1 MSDVVLEALSIAVS
15 AGVPALLWGSPGTG
29 KTSAVVALAESL
41 NWPIEVVIGSI
52 REPSDFAGLPVI
64 TSEGTV
70 RLAPPAWAERLATAG
85 HGLLFLDEL
94 TTAPP
99 AVQAAML
106 RVVLE
111 RAVGD
116 VRLPDKVQVV
126 AAANPP
132 EEAADGWEL
141 AAPLANRLV
150 HLNWPVDGRQIA
162 QGLALGFPPP
172 PLTAFTQPPSH
183 AQATEARA
191 TVAAFLQVRPAL
203 ALQVPSSGGIS
214 GGGTWGSGPGGG
226 MPGSGT
232 SGGGTWGSAP
242 GGGISGSGSGGTPG
256 GGPGSGTPGGG
267 PGGGRWGGG
276 GTPGGVWGGGTWG
289 GGGGQGWPSPR
300 SWEATAKLMAACKA
314 ADASAD
320 VLAVLVAGAVG
331 EGAALEFLSWME
343 HLDLP
348 DPMAVLDDPDA
359 FELPR
364 RSDRAFAVL
373 TSVVAVAVA
382 AGDVSHWDAA
392 WMVIAKAART
402 APDVATLAAR
412 TLAGRRPPGAR
423 IPATLLELTPI
434 LRAAGLL

>member
-1 MSDVVLEALSIAVS
+1 MDDSRTVLEALSIAVS
-15 AGVPALLWGSPGTG
+15 AGVPTLLWGSPGTG

-52 REPSDFAGLPVI
+52 REPSDFAGLPVV
-64 TSEGTV
+64 SDGMV
-70 RLAPPAWAERLATAG
+70 RLTPPAWAHRLATAG

-111 RAVGD
+111 RVVGD

-132 EEAADGWEL
+132 EEAADGWDL
-141 AAPLANRLV
+141 APPLANRLV

-162 QGLALGFPPP
+162 RGLAVGFPAPS
-172 PLTAFTQPPSH
+172 LTGFAQPPSPE
-183 AQATEARA
+183 QVLEARA
-191 TVAAFLQVRPAL
+191 TVAAFLEVRPAL
-203 ALQVPSSGGIS
+203 ALQVPSGGNLA
-214 GGGTWGSGPGGG
+214 GGGASRP
-226 MPGSGT
+226 
-232 SGGGTWGSAP
+232 
-242 GGGISGSGSGGTPG
+242 
-256 GGPGSGTPGGG
+256 
-267 PGGGRWGGG
+267 
-276 GTPGGVWGGGTWG
+276 
-289 GGGGQGWPSPR
+289 GGGQGWPSPR
-300 SWEATAKLMAACKA
+300 SWEAVAKLMAACKA
-314 ADASAD
+314 AGAPPE
-320 VLAVLVAGAVG
+320 VLDVLVAGAVG
-331 EGAALEFLSWME
+331 EGAALEFLSWLE

-348 DPMAVLDDPDA
+348 DPVAVLADPDA

-364 RSDRAFAVL
+364 RGDRAFAVL

-382 AGDVSHWDAA
+382 AGDVERWDAA
-392 WMVIAKAART
+392 WKVIAKAART

-423 IPATLLELTPI
+423 IPAALLELTPI
-434 LRAAGLL
+434 LRSAGLLGD